1 MKTEMQI
8 LWSSTTD
15 HKELKM
21 LDCHLM
27 QNWRFTTWQNSN
39 LCLSTSVVVCTT
51 KQIGKAKKAAEKKTG
66 VLNFMNLY
74 VHVPLMMKKQK
85 EKQGQ
90 FALFFAS
97 FSTKEELSG
106 MRFNDVTEM
115 IW

>member
-8 LWSSTTD
+8 LWGSTTD

-51 KQIGKAKKAAEKKTG
+51 KQIGKAKKAAEKKDRS
-66 VLNFMNLY
+66 VKLY
-74 VHVPLMMKKQK
+74 EPLCACTVDD
-85 EKQGQ
+85 EK
-90 FALFFAS
+90 
-97 FSTKEELSG
+97 TK
-106 MRFNDVTEM
+106 RKTRPVCIIFC
-115 IW
+115 